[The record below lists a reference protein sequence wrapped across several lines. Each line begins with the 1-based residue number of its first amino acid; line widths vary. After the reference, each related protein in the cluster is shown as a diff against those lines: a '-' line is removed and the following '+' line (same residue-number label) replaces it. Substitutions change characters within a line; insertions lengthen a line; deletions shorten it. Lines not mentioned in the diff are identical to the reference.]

1 MHRFARLP
9 AALLAPALLLAGC
22 VSASEQRSYSVREV
36 SDNLAAFDGR
46 TVFVHGYANGC
57 EYSNTC
63 TLTQGPQ
70 GTFGE
75 AELPLAYDPEIRA
88 MMLKADGYKVLI
100 EAKVSAIDDNVIYVG
115 TWPVLTA
122 TRLIRAY

>member
-36 SDNLAAFDGR
+36 SDNLAALDGR
-46 TVFVHGYANGC
+46 TLFVHGYAKGC
-57 EYSNTC
+57 EHANTC
-63 TLTQGPQ
+63 VLSKGPQ

-75 AELPLAYDPEIRA
+75 AELPLAYDPEIYA
-88 MMLKADGYKVLI
+88 MLQKADGYKVLI
-100 EAKVSAIDDNVIYVG
+100 EADISDPGENRIYVG
-115 TWPVLTA
+115 VWPVLTA
-122 TRLIRAY
+122 RRLIRAY